1 LPSRLED
8 LLDQSAVPQFAVD
21 NDPEEEGNAPL
32 DQTFAG
38 SRDWGTQ
45 NLTMSMHFTGQHK

>member
-1 LPSRLED
+1 MRRLED
-8 LLDQSAVPQFAVD
+8 LLDQSAVPQFGAE
-21 NDPEEEGNAPL
+21 DPVEEEGNAPL
-32 DQTFAG
+32 DQTFGG

>member
-1 LPSRLED
+1 
-8 LLDQSAVPQFAVD
+8 VPQFAVE
-21 NDPEEEGNAPL
+21 NDPEEEGSAPL